1 MFSRWKAA
9 GDGVA
14 QATAA
19 LREAAPQARGLT
31 IDDFEVGRYIG
42 RGKYGQVFLARER
55 RTKLLVALKVLY
67 KDYVRSERVEGQV
80 RRELEIHSNLRHPN
94 IIRLYTWFQD
104 ETRIFL
110 VLEYANYGELYEK
123 LQRHKRLPAP
133 VVSKIIHDIALALQY
148 LHSKNVYHRDI
159 KAENILVCVDTKH
172 LQQELAARGLA
183 GGGGRAPGPNG
194 EAASEAVDLDG
205 WGAAADA
212 ADAAVSRAG
221 GDEDGGA
228 TRSAAGDAGAGEAAG
243 GSAGGPAQA
252 AAVAEPLIPA
262 DDVRNM
268 SRFTYKIGDF
278 GWSVHFSPIF
288 GRRRTQCGTLDYLP
302 PEIIEGQQYDKSCDI
317 WSLGVLCYELLV
329 GQAPFYHDLL
339 DRTKE
344 NIVKVEYRFP
354 KGFPS
359 VAKDLIQSM
368 LVRNPSGRCSIDTV
382 VRHPFLKVYEGRKAP
397 APTERGGVT
406 PRSSS
411 RPRSRP
417 KQLGAKGG

>member
-1 MFSRWKAA
+1 MFGRWKTA

-14 QATAA
+14 QATTA
-19 LREAAPQARGLT
+19 LKDAVPQARGLT
-31 IDDFEVGRYIG
+31 IDDFEIGRYIG

-67 KDYVRSERVEGQV
+67 KDYIRSEHVEGQV

-94 IIRLYTWFQD
+94 IVRLYTWFQD

-123 LQRHKRLPAP
+123 LQRYKRLPPP
-133 VVSKIIHDIALALQY
+133 VVSKIIHDVALALQY

-159 KAENILVCVDTKH
+159 KAENILVCVDTRSI
-172 LQQELAARGLA
+172 QQALASRQALKA
-183 GGGGRAPGPNG
+183 G
-194 EAASEAVDLDG
+194 ASGDSPADDILDISG
-205 WGAAADA
+205 WGGQDGAD
-212 ADAAVSRAG
+212 D
-221 GDEDGGA
+221 
-228 TRSAAGDAGAGEAAG
+228 
-243 GSAGGPAQA
+243 A
-252 AAVAEPLIPA
+252 AAVAVASLDDKDGNSGAPGASSAPGAPGASAPAPGKIESLIPA

-268 SRFTYKIGDF
+268 TRFTYKIGDF
-278 GWSVHFSPIF
+278 GWSVHYSPIF

-339 DRTKE
+339 DKTKE
-344 NIVKVEYRFP
+344 NIVKVDYRFP

-368 LVRNPSGRCSIDTV
+368 LVRNPSGRCSIDAV
-382 VRHPFLKVYEGRKAP
+382 VRHPFLRVFEGRKTPATADRFGTHAP
-397 APTERGGVT
+397 GRQSAS
-406 PRSSS
+406 RSSS
-411 RPRSRP
+411 RPRSQP
-417 KQLGAKGG
+417 KQLAK